1 MAQYTQQA
9 SSELGNI
16 SANESRQAL
25 EQQAKKYLLKMADM
39 QAENINYNFDNIAAK
54 VDSMAQY
61 MEKIYANADAFA
73 GHSMPL
79 PNQVQA
85 GTASEKYMLAP
96 DVVET
101 PILDREIKLIS
112 NATYMFSA
120 IYANNNIIDNCYIGT
135 KSGICYDYSK
145 DNDLTADYDPRKR
158 EWYKKAMARKGNIVW
173 IGTYTDSAGKLEIT
187 CAKAFKDANG
197 NFIGVVATDIILKQ
211 VIDKIIGLR
220 IGSNGYAFLL
230 DDKGAYI
237 AHPDYM
243 QAGFNVNARENA
255 SDTYKKALTN
265 MINGKSGTQKISIKD
280 KEYYLAYN
288 VLPATGWSLG
298 LIIPIK
304 DVVAASEA
312 SKTKIDGYSTAT
324 QKYINQSIN
333 DIVWRFF
340 VLFILCLVFFVVIS
354 CQLAGKITKPIKIL
368 TAGVKKIS
376 AGEFNYK
383 IAVTSKD
390 EIGELADNFNKMGTD
405 IQSYMR
411 NLANSIAEKEKINSE
426 LNVAA
431 DIQNDMLP
439 KIFPKYEHI
448 NGLNLYAK
456 MQPAKIVGGDFYD
469 FFYMD
474 DNQTKLCVVIA
485 DVSGKGIPAS
495 LFMVIAKHIIKTSVL
510 NSENLSDGISN
521 ANNLL
526 CEDNNTSMFVTAFI
540 AVLDLSDGC
549 LEYVSCGHNPPL
561 FASNTEEFRFIKVKK
576 ALPLA
581 VAEKIIYQ
589 CDKLYMESD
598 DTLVLY
604 TDGVNEAAN
613 ENNELF
619 GDNRF
624 INILNRCH
632 NNNIENIDD
641 FLRQEISKFAGKAE
655 QADDIT
661 TLFIRIVPKD

>member
-1 MAQYTQQA
+1 MIKETKITTKILLIILITAVSALSIIGIISYDEIAKIAQYTQQA

-25 EQQAKKYLLKMADM
+25 EQQSKKYLLKIADM
-39 QAENINYNFDNIAAK
+39 QAENINADFDNIAVK

-61 MEKIYANADAFA
+61 MEKIYAYADAFT
-73 GHSMPL
+73 GHSMPS
-79 PNQVQA
+79 PSQVQA

-96 DVVET
+96 NVRPT
-101 PILDREIKLIS
+101 PTLNRELKIIS

-135 KSGICYDYSK
+135 KSGISYDYSR
-145 DNDLTADYDPRKR
+145 DNDLTTNYDPRQR
-158 EWYKKAMARKGNIVW
+158 DWYKKAMAQKGNIVW

-187 CAKAFKDANG
+187 CAKAFKDTNG
-197 NFIGVVATDIILKQ
+197 NFIGVVATDIVLSQ

-230 DDKGAYI
+230 DNKGAYI

-243 QAGFNVNARENA
+243 QTWFDTNAVENA
-255 SDTYKKALTN
+255 SASYKKALTN
-265 MINGKSGTQKISIKD
+265 MINGTAGAQKISIKD
-280 KEYYLAYN
+280 KEYYLAYS

-298 LIIPIK
+298 LIVPLK
-304 DVVAASEA
+304 DVIAASEA
-312 SKTKIDGYSTAT
+312 SKIKIAGYSTAT

-333 DIVWRFF
+333 NIIWRFF
-340 VLFILCLVFFVVIS
+340 ILFILCLVFFVVIS
-354 CQLAGKITKPIKIL
+354 CKLAGKITKPIRTL

-376 AGEFNYK
+376 AGEFDYK

-390 EIGELADNFNKMGTD
+390 EIGELAASFNKMGTD
-405 IQSYMR
+405 IQLYMK
-411 NLANSIAEKEKINSE
+411 NLAQSIAEKEKINSE

-469 FFYMD
+469 FFYID
-474 DNQTKLCVVIA
+474 DEQTKLCIVIA

-510 NSENLSDGISN
+510 NSDSLADAVSN

-526 CEDNNTSMFVTAFI
+526 CEDNNTSMFVTTFI
-540 AVLDLSDGC
+540 AIINLINSE
-549 LEYVSCGHNPPL
+549 LEYVSCGHNPPV
-561 FASNTEEFRFIKVKK
+561 FATNSDDFKFIKVKK
-576 ALPLA
+576 RCLWLSL
-581 VAEKIIYQ
+581 KI
-589 CDKLYMESD
+589 
-598 DTLVLY
+598 
-604 TDGVNEAAN
+604 
-613 ENNELF
+613 
-619 GDNRF
+619 
-624 INILNRCH
+624 
-632 NNNIENIDD
+632 
-641 FLRQEISKFAGKAE
+641 
-655 QADDIT
+655 
-661 TLFIRIVPKD
+661 